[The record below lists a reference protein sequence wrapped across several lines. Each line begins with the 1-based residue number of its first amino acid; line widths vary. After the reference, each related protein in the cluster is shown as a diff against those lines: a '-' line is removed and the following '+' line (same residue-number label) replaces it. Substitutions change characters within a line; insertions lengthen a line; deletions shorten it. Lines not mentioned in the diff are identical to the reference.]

1 MSGPMEIAANG
12 TLFLSS
18 LLLLIDVAPHDFF
31 PAHRRRVK
39 AVKLLRESRNIL
51 MKFPA
56 NQRIE
61 KENLNMSLI
70 EDSAS
75 YAVLADFIRRRSA
88 LARDIDWKRAIGVGY
103 AIQSLPLGAAK
114 LEAFRPLYIVS
125 IPEGEESQLNL
136 IPVGQLEE
144 LDAWLSQ
151 QRRGAI
157 TKLAL
162 IFLVG
167 GFFLQLLS
175 SLK

>member
-1 MSGPMEIAANG
+1 MSGSLEIAANG

-39 AVKLLRESRNIL
+39 AIKLLRSSRNIL
-51 MKFPA
+51 MEMPA
-56 NQRIE
+56 NQLIV
-61 KENLNMSLI
+61 KENPSMSLI
-70 EDSAS
+70 QDSAS

-88 LARDIDWKRAIGVGY
+88 LAQDVDWKRAIGLGY
-103 AIQSLPLGAAK
+103 AVQSLPLGKAK
-114 LEAFRPLYIVS
+114 LEAFRPLYVVV

-136 IPVGQLEE
+136 VPVGQLED
-144 LDAWLSQ
+144 LDTWLSQ

-157 TKLAL
+157 TKLAFVL
-162 IFLVG
+162 LVS